1 VQKLGDAGIASV
13 ADSLKLEESEVAD
26 ILESSGYT
34 TYKHRCMLFNMNFSS
49 GTSGHWS
56 SFLSCWIY
64 AVILFLLLLSCLAFY
79 VLGITFMLG
88 CVHLALSLL

>member
-34 TYKHRCMLFNMNFSS
+34 TYKHRYMLFNMNFPQAPLGIGAVFSHVGFMLS
-49 GTSGHWS
+49 S
-56 SFLSCWIY
+56 SFSCCCFALHSI
-64 AVILFLLLLSCLAFY
+64 FLA
-79 VLGITFMLG
+79 
-88 CVHLALSLL
+88 SLLCWVMCILL